1 MSPEPDD
8 VDDAIGA
15 AAANADGAGPR
26 HAAQQRARLLDL
38 AAGDDSDRWDHAATD
53 AGFHIRTEHASIAIG
68 NELLDG
74 VDATVGADWHR
85 RGPQLIVEHTDGD
98 RTASVGLSLS
108 AEAAEG
114 LALDLLELAQEHRE
128 AREPED

>member
-15 AAANADGAGPR
+15 AAANTDGAGPR
-26 HAAQQRARLLDL
+26 HAAQQRAYLLDL
-38 AAGDDSDRWDHAATD
+38 AAGDGSDRWDHDATD
-53 AGFHIRTEHASIAIG
+53 AGFLVHTEHARIAVG
-68 NELLDG
+68 NELRDG
-74 VDATVGADWHR
+74 VDATLRADWHR
-85 RGPQLIVEHTDGD
+85 SAPQLIVEHTDGD

-114 LALDLLELAQEHRE
+114 LALDLLELAQESRE

>member
-15 AAANADGAGPR
+15 AAANTDEAGPR
-26 HAAQQRARLLDL
+26 HAAQQRAYLLDL
-38 AAGDDSDRWDHAATD
+38 AAGDDSDRWDHDATD
-53 AGFHIRTEHASIAIG
+53 AGFHIRTEHAGIAIG
-68 NELLDG
+68 NELRDG

-85 RGPQLIVEHTDGD
+85 DAPQLIVEHTNGD
-98 RTASVGLSLS
+98 RTASVGLALS

-114 LALDLLELAQEHRE
+114 LALDLLELAQESRE